1 MLQSRRM
8 SAAALTLRA
17 PDDWHVHLRDGALL
31 APLLAATARHF
42 ARAVIMPNLKPPLVT
57 TAQVAAY
64 RARIRAALPPETAFE
79 PLMTAYLTDASVPAD
94 LVAGARD
101 GVLTAV
107 KFYPAGATTNA
118 QAGVT
123 DIGRLDQVLVALAS
137 AGLPLLVHGEVTD
150 REVDVFDREAVF
162 IERVLEPLRRRHPE
176 LKVVLEHITTVE
188 AVDYVMSGEPRL
200 LAATVTPH
208 HLVLNRNAMF
218 QGGLRPHYYCLPLV
232 KRERHRAALV
242 AAVTRG
248 DPHFFLGTDSAPHP
262 RHLKEHAC
270 GCAGIYNTPV
280 ALAVYAEVFAQA
292 GALAHFEAF
301 AALNGPRF
309 YGLPV
314 NQRHITLTRG
324 APPVAAEVAGVV
336 VFEPPQA
343 AAWQVSAA

>member
-1 MLQSRRM
+1 M

-31 APLLAATARHF
+31 APVLADTARHF
-42 ARAVIMPNLKPPLVT
+42 ARAIVMPNLQPPVVT

-64 RARIRAALPPETAFE
+64 RARIRAALPPDADFE
-79 PLMTAYLTDASVPAD
+79 PLMTAYLTDTSAPAD
-94 LVAGARD
+94 LVAGARA

-107 KFYPAGATTNA
+107 KYYPAGATTNA
-118 QAGVT
+118 HAGVT
-123 DIGRLDQVLVALAS
+123 DIARLDHVFEALA
-137 AGLPLLVHGEVTD
+137 AIGLPLLVHGEVTD

-162 IERVLEPLRRRHPE
+162 IERVLEPLRRRHPG
-176 LKVVLEHITTVE
+176 LKVVFEHITTVE
-188 AVDYVMSGEPRL
+188 AVAYVAAADPSL

-218 QGGLRPHYYCLPLV
+218 QGGLRPHHYCLPLV

-248 DPHFFLGTDSAPHP
+248 DPHFFLGTDSAPHQRP
-262 RHLKEHAC
+262 RKEQDC

-280 ALAVYAEVFAQA
+280 ALAIYAEVFAQA
-292 GALAHFEAF
+292 GALAHLEAF

-309 YGLPV
+309 YALPV
-314 NQRHITLTRG
+314 NQRRITLTRG
-324 APPVAAEVAGVV
+324 SAANVDEFAREVAGVV
-336 VFEPPQA
+336 VFEPPVA
-343 AAWQVSAA
+343 TTWQVSRA